1 MLVLAFIVSLI
12 GCDAVQQKNQNPRS
26 NEADQNGSVA
36 IVGQVAPDF
45 TLPDMN
51 GNIISLYDLR
61 GKSIV
66 LNFWAEWWPTCRAE
80 VPYLE
85 ELHQQGKDLNLVV
98 IGLSVDK
105 NQDAVQKFVQDNNLN
120 YPIITNSEDIADQY
134 GLSAIPNTFFIS
146 GEGIIMHELVG
157 SRGEGSFQS
166 YIREY
171 IQDFLQ

>member
-1 MLVLAFIVSLI
+1 M
-12 GCDAVQQKNQNPRS
+12 
-26 NEADQNGSVA
+26 
-36 IVGQVAPDF
+36 
-45 TLPDMN
+45 
-51 GNIISLYDLR
+51 
-61 GKSIV
+61 
-66 LNFWAEWWPTCRAE
+66 
-80 VPYLE
+80 E

-105 NQDAVQKFVQDNNLN
+105 NQDAVQKFVQDNNVN
-120 YPIITNSEDIADQY
+120 YPIITNSEDIAGQY

-146 GEGIIMHELVG
+146 GEGVIMHELVG